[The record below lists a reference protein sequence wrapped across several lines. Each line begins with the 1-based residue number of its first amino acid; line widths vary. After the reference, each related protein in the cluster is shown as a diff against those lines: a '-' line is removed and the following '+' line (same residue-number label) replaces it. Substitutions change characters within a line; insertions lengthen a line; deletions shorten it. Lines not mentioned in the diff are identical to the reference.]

1 MKEIFMQMREE
12 DFDGDLEDY
21 LQELD
26 ERNHHQEQE
35 DNIQDDILCPN
46 CFKDNLVFG
55 DKSVTQCVKCG
66 QNFVLIGPNQVKFE

>member
-26 ERNHHQEQE
+26 ER
-35 DNIQDDILCPN
+35 DG
-46 CFKDNLVFG
+46 KDAG
-55 DKSVTQCVKCG
+55 EYK
-66 QNFVLIGPNQVKFE
+66 